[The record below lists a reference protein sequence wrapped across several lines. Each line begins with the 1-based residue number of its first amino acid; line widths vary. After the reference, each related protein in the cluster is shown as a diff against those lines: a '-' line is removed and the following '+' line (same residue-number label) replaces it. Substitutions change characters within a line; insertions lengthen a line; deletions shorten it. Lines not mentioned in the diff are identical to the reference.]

1 MDRNKN
7 QSPNVLPNSLMEE
20 WMDAAAG
27 EAIGANAPAE
37 SEAYAKELAAATPAG
52 KRLDRELRETVAMIS
67 AASPFLDPPEDL
79 RGRVLQATAP
89 ATFRMEDYRKA
100 NRETGRFYRWGFYA
114 AMLCLMAGAWY
125 NLTIKSALTS
135 AQGHLAV
142 VQKQADERN
151 EALRAFVNPNV
162 DQITFHDH
170 GKVIGK
176 ALVDEKSR
184 RAVVILPQGMIPAGK
199 LPQLSLPK
207 DGKIVTYD
215 TTLVIAPPNMLDAP
229 TGKSLDSMLT
239 VTDISPDPKQPK
251 IAGK

>member
-1 MDRNKN
+1 
-7 QSPNVLPNSLMEE
+7 
-20 WMDAAAG
+20 MDAAAS

-37 SEAYAKELAAATPAG
+37 SAAYEKELDAATPAG
-52 KRLDRELRETVAMIS
+52 KRLDRELRETAAMLS

-125 NLTIKSALTS
+125 NLTVKSALSTTQS
-135 AQGHLAV
+135 RLTA

-151 EALRAFVNPNV
+151 EALKAFVNPNV

-170 GKVIGK
+170 GKVVGK
-176 ALVDEKSR
+176 ALVDEKTH
-184 RAVVILPQGMIPAGK
+184 RAVVILPAGMIPAGK
-199 LPQLSLPK
+199 IPQLSLPK
-207 DGKIVTYD
+207 DGKVVTYD

-239 VTDISPDPKQPK
+239 VTDMSPDPKQPK